1 MRTVENSLL
10 LFLSCMLLISCT
22 GKRSDGTI
30 VNNEVAL
37 QTEEIHFPQQDVL
50 QLKSY
55 YLSSP
60 VHGDSVNIL
69 IGYNYRLHSLD
80 YLDLESKQVTQV
92 TLPAKGPH
100 AISRLSGIY
109 VHSLDSVWVSDDSE
123 HVFLVDSRGTVKDI
137 VDLREYLDDK
147 EQLLIN
153 TNYAIHTSRL
163 YYNKNRQSLMF
174 LTQNLS
180 SKVFAVKEVFINKEK
195 DVAIYYLSPSNIIP
209 DMSAGYSYMSFPN
222 VNYVGE
228 NIIYNYPAESSI
240 YTLNIVTNERNS
252 VMAESN
258 YTSNIVAECTS
269 GKDYA
274 ALERH
279 RLENPYFYDV
289 MYIPQ
294 YKMYARL
301 HIDKVEFDADMGI
314 EKLINDRDLYLM
326 LFDDEMKKVY
336 EVKLAKHRYNYFTGW
351 CVSYSGIVL
360 FVDNMLDTEN
370 NTDDLTIDF
379 VYPK

>member
-123 HVFLVDSRGTVKDI
+123 HVFLVDSRGTVKNI

-163 YYNKNRQSLMF
+163 YYNKN
-174 LTQNLS
+174 TCW
-180 SKVFAVKEVFINKEK
+180 
-195 DVAIYYLSPSNIIP
+195 
-209 DMSAGYSYMSFPN
+209 
-222 VNYVGE
+222 
-228 NIIYNYPAESSI
+228 
-240 YTLNIVTNERNS
+240 RN
-252 VMAESN
+252 
-258 YTSNIVAECTS
+258 
-269 GKDYA
+269 
-274 ALERH
+274 
-279 RLENPYFYDV
+279 
-289 MYIPQ
+289 
-294 YKMYARL
+294 
-301 HIDKVEFDADMGI
+301 
-314 EKLINDRDLYLM
+314 
-326 LFDDEMKKVY
+326 
-336 EVKLAKHRYNYFTGW
+336 
-351 CVSYSGIVL
+351 
-360 FVDNMLDTEN
+360 
-370 NTDDLTIDF
+370 
-379 VYPK
+379 

>member
-123 HVFLVDSRGTVKDI
+123 HVFLVDSRGTVK
-137 VDLREYLDDK
+137 
-147 EQLLIN
+147 
-153 TNYAIHTSRL
+153 
-163 YYNKNRQSLMF
+163 
-174 LTQNLS
+174 
-180 SKVFAVKEVFINKEK
+180 
-195 DVAIYYLSPSNIIP
+195 
-209 DMSAGYSYMSFPN
+209 
-222 VNYVGE
+222 
-228 NIIYNYPAESSI
+228 
-240 YTLNIVTNERNS
+240 
-252 VMAESN
+252 
-258 YTSNIVAECTS
+258 NIVA
-269 GKDYA
+269 
-274 ALERH
+274 LR
-279 RLENPYFYDV
+279 RL
-289 MYIPQ
+289 
-294 YKMYARL
+294 RL
-301 HIDKVEFDADMGI
+301 
-314 EKLINDRDLYLM
+314 
-326 LFDDEMKKVY
+326 
-336 EVKLAKHRYNYFTGW
+336 
-351 CVSYSGIVL
+351 
-360 FVDNMLDTEN
+360 
-370 NTDDLTIDF
+370 
-379 VYPK
+379 